1 MIKTI
6 FLYSFIFF
14 TLFFVSFSLHN
25 NFLEENKVLLSFS
38 LKKVYLFHLGFS
50 MLICI
55 NFKLLSSVNKIA
67 DQLGFIYLGT
77 FLLKLVLF
85 SIIFYQSIFTEE
97 ELSKISRI
105 SLLIPALIFLLT
117 EAIFVAKI
125 LNKRDISKIP

>member
-14 TLFFVSFSLHN
+14 TIFFVSFSLHN
-25 NFLEENKVLLSFS
+25 NFLEENQVLLSFS

>member
-14 TLFFVSFSLHN
+14 TLFFVSFSFHN
-25 NFLEENKVLLSFS
+25 HFLEENQVLLPFS

>member
-1 MIKTI
+1 
-6 FLYSFIFF
+6 
-14 TLFFVSFSLHN
+14 
-25 NFLEENKVLLSFS
+25 
-38 LKKVYLFHLGFS
+38 VYLFHLGFS

-77 FLLKLVLF
+77 LLLKLVLF

>member
-14 TLFFVSFSLHN
+14 TLFYISFSLHN
-25 NFLEENKVLLSFS
+25 YFLEENQVLLPFS

-77 FLLKLVLF
+77 LLLKIVLF

>member
-14 TLFFVSFSLHN
+14 TLFYISFSLHN
-25 NFLEENKVLLSFS
+25 YFLEENQVLLPFS

-77 FLLKLVLF
+77 LLLKIVLF

-105 SLLIPALIFLLT
+105 SMLIPALIFLLT

>member
-25 NFLEENKVLLSFS
+25 YFLEENQILLPFS

-77 FLLKLVLF
+77 LLLKIVLF

-105 SLLIPALIFLLT
+105 SMLIPALIFLLT

>member
-14 TLFFVSFSLHN
+14 TLFYISFSLHN
-25 NFLEENKVLLSFS
+25 YFLEENQVLLPFS

>member
-14 TLFFVSFSLHN
+14 TLFYISFSIHN
-25 NFLEENKVLLSFS
+25 YFLEENQVLLPFS

-77 FLLKLVLF
+77 LLLKIVLF

-105 SLLIPALIFLLT
+105 SMLIPALIFLLT

>member
-25 NFLEENKVLLSFS
+25 HFLEENQVLLPFS

>member
-14 TLFFVSFSLHN
+14 TLFFISFSLHN
-25 NFLEENKVLLSFS
+25 YFLEENQVLLPFS

-67 DQLGFIYLGT
+67 DQLGYIYLGT
-77 FLLKLVLF
+77 LLLKIVLF

-105 SLLIPALIFLLT
+105 SMLIPALIFLLI

-125 LNKRDISKIP
+125 LNNRDISKIP

>member
-25 NFLEENKVLLSFS
+25 NFLEENQVLLSFS

-77 FLLKLVLF
+77 LLLKIVLF

>member
-25 NFLEENKVLLSFS
+25 NFLEENQVLLSFS

>member
-25 NFLEENKVLLSFS
+25 NFLEENQVLLSFS

-77 FLLKLVLF
+77 LLLKLVLF

>member
-14 TLFFVSFSLHN
+14 TLFFISFSLHN
-25 NFLEENKVLLSFS
+25 YFLEENQVLLPFS

-77 FLLKLVLF
+77 LLLKIVLF

>member
-14 TLFFVSFSLHN
+14 TLFFVSFSFHN
-25 NFLEENKVLLSFS
+25 HFLEENQVLLPFS

-77 FLLKLVLF
+77 LLLKLVLF

>member
-25 NFLEENKVLLSFS
+25 NFLEENQVLLPFS

-77 FLLKLVLF
+77 LLLKLVLF

>member
-14 TLFFVSFSLHN
+14 TLFYISFSLHN
-25 NFLEENKVLLSFS
+25 YFLEENQVLLPFS

-55 NFKLLSSVNKIA
+55 NFKLLSSVNKIV

-77 FLLKLVLF
+77 LLLKIVLF

>member
-25 NFLEENKVLLSFS
+25 YFLEENQILLPFS

-77 FLLKLVLF
+77 LLLKIVLF

-117 EAIFVAKI
+117 EAIFVSKI

>member
-25 NFLEENKVLLSFS
+25 HFLEENQVLLPFS

-77 FLLKLVLF
+77 LLLKIVLF

>member
-25 NFLEENKVLLSFS
+25 HFLEENQVLLPFS

-67 DQLGFIYLGT
+67 DQLGFIYFGT
-77 FLLKLVLF
+77 LLLKIVLF

>member
-14 TLFFVSFSLHN
+14 TLYFVSFSLHN
-25 NFLEENKVLLSFS
+25 HFLEENQVLLHFS

-55 NFKLLSSVNKIA
+55 NFKLLSSVNKIV

-77 FLLKLVLF
+77 LLLKIVLF

-117 EAIFVAKI
+117 EAIFVSKI

>member
-14 TLFFVSFSLHN
+14 TLFFISFSLHN
-25 NFLEENKVLLSFS
+25 YFLEENQVFLPFS

-77 FLLKLVLF
+77 LLLKIVLF

>member
-25 NFLEENKVLLSFS
+25 HFLEENQVLLPFS

-77 FLLKLVLF
+77 LLLKIVLF

-105 SLLIPALIFLLT
+105 SMLIPALIFLLT

>member
-25 NFLEENKVLLSFS
+25 HFLEENQVLLPFS

-77 FLLKLVLF
+77 LLLKLVLF

>member
-25 NFLEENKVLLSFS
+25 NFLEENQVLLSFS

-105 SLLIPALIFLLT
+105 SLLIHALIFLLT

>member
-25 NFLEENKVLLSFS
+25 HFLEENQVLLPFS

-77 FLLKLVLF
+77 LLLKIVLF

-97 ELSKISRI
+97 ELSKITRI

>member
-14 TLFFVSFSLHN
+14 TLFFVSFSFHN
-25 NFLEENKVLLSFS
+25 HFLEENQVLLPFS

-77 FLLKLVLF
+77 LLLKIVLF